1 MEDRKQL
8 RPRRPRT
15 RRKVCRF
22 CVEKATS
29 IDYKDIRKLQGFITE
44 AGKIMPLRM
53 SGVCAEHQRDLAIAI
68 KRARIMALLPY
79 VAE

>member
-8 RPRRPRT
+8 RPRRPRS

-29 IDYKDIRKLQGFITE
+29 IDYKDTRKLQGFITE
-44 AGKIMPLRM
+44 AGKIMPRRM
-53 SGVCAEHQRDLAIAI
+53 SGVCAKHQRDLAIAI
-68 KRARIMALLPY
+68 KRARIVALLPY
-79 VAE
+79 VAD